1 MAMLAKACSRNDLGE
16 STLLDTP
23 FFQHYDAKVG
33 GIFVLSPAA
42 RARTS
47 AEQAL
52 VACFAARARTT
63 EPPVTTVAGQT
74 QPRRTP
80 RITTAIGQDSAYERV
95 ASMLLALLILIGVVV
110 FCLFMAWL
118 GSQVLFPPLKSV
130 PVRLE
135 QVGGGME
142 SGVVGESMQLD
153 SPTPQDVAQESDLDE
168 PEFQDT
174 LKTVID
180 AVALRTADLDTPA
193 ETDQDT
199 SKKGGG
205 QQTGTGKVPGYGSG
219 PGKPGI
225 PPHLRWQIQF
235 DAGGTLEGYAKQLDF
250 FKIELGVL
258 DGNQV
263 IYAKNFSKPK
273 PETETKPGG
282 KAEKRLYFSWRSGKL
297 READRELMQRTGTS
311 IAGKLVLQFYSD
323 ALEQELLQLE
333 QAYRGVDASKIRK
346 TVYGIRPKGKGY
358 EFFVI
363 DQTNL

>member
-1 MAMLAKACSRNDLGE
+1 
-16 STLLDTP
+16 
-23 FFQHYDAKVG
+23 VG

-118 GSQVLFPPLKSV
+118 GSHVLFPPLKSV

-174 LKTVID
+174 LKTVLD
-180 AVALRTADLDTPA
+180 AVALRQADLDTPA
-193 ETDQDT
+193 DTEQDT

-219 PGKPGI
+219 PGKPGV

-250 FKIELGVL
+250 FKIELGVIT
-258 DGNQV
+258 GAHEIV
-263 IYAKNFSKPK
+263 YAKNLSKPK
-273 PETETKPGG
+273 PDTYKGPGG
-282 KAEKRLYFSWRSGKL
+282 KAEPRLYFSWRSGKL
-297 READRELMQRTGTS
+297 READRELMQRTGVPTT
-311 IAGKLVLQFYSD
+311 GKQVMQFYSD
-323 ALEQELLQLE
+323 PLEQDLLHLE
-333 QAYRGVDASKIRK
+333 QDYRGIDASKIRK
-346 TVYGIRPKGKGY
+346 TVYGIRPKGAGY

-363 DQTNL
+363 DQTSL

>member
-1 MAMLAKACSRNDLGE
+1 M
-16 STLLDTP
+16 
-23 FFQHYDAKVG
+23 
-33 GIFVLSPAA
+33 
-42 RARTS
+42 
-47 AEQAL
+47 
-52 VACFAARARTT
+52 
-63 EPPVTTVAGQT
+63 
-74 QPRRTP
+74 
-80 RITTAIGQDSAYERV
+80 
-95 ASMLLALLILIGVVV
+95 ASMLLALLIIIGVVV

-118 GSQVLFPPLKSV
+118 GSHVLFPPLKSV

-174 LKTVID
+174 LKTVLD
-180 AVALRTADLDTPA
+180 VALRTADLDTPA
-193 ETDQDT
+193 DTDEDT

-219 PGKPGI
+219 PGKPGV
-225 PPHLRWQIQF
+225 PPHLRWQIHF
-235 DAGGTLEGYAKQLDF
+235 DAGGTLEAYARQLDF
-250 FKIELGVL
+250 FEIELGVP

-263 IYAKNFSKPK
+263 VYAKNLSKPK
-273 PETETKPGG
+273 PDTRTGPGG
-282 KAEKRLYFSWRSGKL
+282 KADMRLYFSWRAGKL
-297 READRELMQRTGTS
+297 READRELMQRTGTPTT
-311 IAGKLVLQFYSD
+311 GKLVLQFYSKD
-323 ALEQELLQLE
+323 LEQELLQLE
-333 QAYRGVDASKIRK
+333 QAYRGVDASRIRK